1 MTYSE
6 TCRYLAHPF
15 VDIYHDIS
23 SIRMLLVEEEI
34 VKREKKIINKS
45 ARRRSFVRY
54 RSAVQKALSVPF
66 FLSSSPLSF
75 LSFFFLFSFWFLF

>member
-15 VDIYHDIS
+15 LDIYHDIS

-34 VKREKKIINKS
+34 VKREKKNNK
-45 ARRRSFVRY
+45 
-54 RSAVQKALSVPF
+54 
-66 FLSSSPLSF
+66 
-75 LSFFFLFSFWFLF
+75 